1 MAINNLQIMNTGRSE
16 LWIRRGGYGICHAA
30 RAFSLPARRGDL
42 PHCVRHIPS
51 RSPRG
56 PLQSCGKS
64 RSCAAGAAIPFMSNA
79 LQKQAFDG
87 LGHKRNQHRVAML
100 TP

>member
-16 LWIRRGGYGICHAA
+16 LWIC
-30 RAFSLPARRGDL
+30 RGDL

-64 RSCAAGAAIPFMSNA
+64 RSCAAGAAIPFMPNA

>member
-1 MAINNLQIMNTGRSE
+1 MAIKLFANYEHGKVGIMDMS
-16 LWIRRGGYGICHAA
+16 RGPLGLAALRASHPWPLVAGISHAA

-64 RSCAAGAAIPFMSNA
+64 RSCAAGAAIPFMPKAVKS
-79 LQKQAFDG
+79 L
-87 LGHKRNQHRVAML
+87 LL
-100 TP
+100 